1 LQPVGEKLIAARD
14 IGTVR
19 RDRHGIWVVGG

>member
-1 LQPVGEKLIAARD
+1 LQPVGEEFIAARD
-14 IGTVR
+14 VGAVR